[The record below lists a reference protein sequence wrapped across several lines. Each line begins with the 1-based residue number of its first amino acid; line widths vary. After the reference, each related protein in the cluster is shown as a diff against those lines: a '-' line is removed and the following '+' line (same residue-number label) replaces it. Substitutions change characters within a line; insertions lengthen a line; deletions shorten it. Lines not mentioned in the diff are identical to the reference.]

1 MFLVFRSSFQLAT
14 ECTLQVFS
22 W

>member
-1 MFLVFRSSFQLAT
+1 MFLVFRSSFQLDT